1 MSHQGPLVLKATWCV
16 SWSDTGSAGRSTC
29 PKCPDSHA
37 HVLLVPFKR
46 CYSHEALLLSLQGKP
61 PSGAPVHECPAT
73 QAVEG
78 ESRRRFGQGRGAFTR
93 KHHLLAVMC
102 LPEGKL

>member
-1 MSHQGPLVLKATWCV
+1 MSHQGSTCPQGHMVCLLVRHRF
-16 SWSDTGSAGRSTC
+16 SWKGRTC

-37 HVLLVPFKR
+37 HLLLVPFKR
-46 CYSHEALLLSLQGKP
+46 CYSHAALLLSLQGKP

-78 ESRRRFGQGRGAFTR
+78 ES
-93 KHHLLAVMC
+93 
-102 LPEGKL
+102 